1 MADLNDEVNAVTAN
15 LSKLSAE
22 FDRYSRLTSG
32 AAESSK
38 GLSAA
43 QRIQEAATR
52 SASDSLY
59 SLKKASGSLGTSLYE
74 GRRGM
79 SAFTTATAATAEAVA
94 NAGAALAKAGGAL
107 ASNKAFST
115 FLAGVAK
122 IGAGG
127 LKVAATLY
135 DLTSNMA
142 DRQYDAYSKLSDT
155 GAIASEGMTGV
166 GTAAEKLGLNI
177 LKMDDYLSLV
187 NENSKQLASFGSSVF
202 DGRRKF
208 ENLGQALAGEREN
221 LFKLGMTQEQV
232 NESMMGYIRLQNLAG
247 KSQKISTEE
256 LTASTR
262 KYLYEQDALAKLLGM
277 SRKEQQ
283 SAREAAL
290 SEQRFGAKIAA
301 MRASGDAQQIAAAEQ
316 LQQQNLV
323 LAKVSPELAQGFRDL
338 TTGMMTTEAA
348 QKANMSTQGQ
358 VMKDIQDVRSGLK
371 TGGAGAYS
379 SLQALAETSEKFN
392 MAYQMGTGENFLVK
406 FAETQ
411 EARQFLE
418 RDFNTEMR
426 KILDERGKLLDTV
439 GKKPEELG
447 DKRLMDYARL
457 LKDQQQIMIG
467 LQTLVNKG
475 IPLLI
480 DGKKI
485 VPADIAVEIQRDITA
500 SIIDIFKNN
509 PYLKVDIRNAG
520 KSTTDQI
527 VSTDTELKQAKL
539 EEARAKAALKE
550 QMEKV
555 SLLEK
560 AVKAGV
566 ASQAMLDAENKKLQ
580 QAADLAKEAETNRV
594 NAQKKS
600 EKANKIIK
608 PADDAAKSVS
618 ESTTPEPAALKIDQV
633 SALDNDQVSSESKIT
648 KLNVAKPKAAK
659 VEEPDFTL
667 KFKKLIEE
675 RDEQV
680 KLNNNSIQKSIVT
693 AAENQ
698 LASLNEV
705 NGSQK
710 ELTNANKNLITSL
723 TDQAKNIDTTTIQQL
738 IIAAK
743 QQIVS
748 LNETTGSQKELTDA
762 NKNLISV
769 LGDQVKNIDTTAI
782 QKLTTAAEKQ
792 LVSMNET
799 TANLTQLTDANKKLI
814 AARDEQAKLN
824 NAVATQKSIVAAAEK
839 QLVSMNETTA
849 SLKDVTAANEKLIAA
864 RDEQAKLNNAV
875 ATQKSIVA
883 AAEKQLAA
891 INETTGSLKDVTAA
905 NEKSIAAF
913 GKQSNIDNIT
923 AIQKLVVTAAEKQ
936 LASLTETTS
945 SWKNVTNANENL
957 ITSFDKQ
964 ANIKD
969 IAAMQKLVVTAVQKQ
984 LASLTETTG
993 SYKDITDANE
1003 KSIAA
1008 RNKQENINYAA
1019 AIQKINE
1026 AKLVVI
1032 AAEKQLAALNETTV
1046 SQKELADANAN
1057 LVTARNNQVAAEK
1070 QLEKTLKD
1078 RVTAEEQLTVDQ
1090 KKVKPNN
1097 PPPVKITPAPET
1109 ATVDTTKIETAK
1121 LEAAKTAADKSK
1133 AAESKTAQLPELK
1146 VGSKVSYEDL
1156 IQEQKDAINH
1166 LLASIGKLP
1175 VMNQSIGN
1183 DQGKVEWEKQLKNDV
1198 ATQAQLFDAINNQV
1212 KFDREQKNKT
1222 NKNSNESVAP
1232 NDRRMNDVASLG
1244 ADLSSVLGANIK
1256 NIPTM
1261 SDLMINSDVATLN
1274 SKGMNITLDNSA
1286 DISRMLAETVIAKS
1300 DVEKKDQSTARNSFE
1315 NSLSDV
1321 KSALTNQ
1328 KDTNEMLLAA
1338 IQELVR
1344 VQKSGV
1350 SVNEKILAAQA

>member
-15 LSKLSAE
+15 LSKLSSE

-122 IGAGG
+122 ISAGG

-247 KSQKISTEE
+247 KSQKMSTEE
-256 LTASTR
+256 LIASTR

-283 SAREAAL
+283 AAREAAL

-358 VMKDIQDVRSGLK
+358 VLKDIQDVSSGLK
-371 TGGAGAYS
+371 TGGEGAYS
-379 SLQALAETSEKFN
+379 SLQALAKTSEKFN

-480 DGKKI
+480 DNKKI
-485 VPADIAVEIQRDITA
+485 VPADIAVEIQRNITD

-527 VSTDTELKQAKL
+527 VSADTDLKKAKI

-608 PADDAAKSVS
+608 PADNAA
-618 ESTTPEPAALKIDQV
+618 TPEPAALKIDQV

-648 KLNVAKPKAAK
+648 KLNAANPKAAK

-667 KFKKLIEE
+667 KSK
-675 RDEQV
+675 
-680 KLNNNSIQKSIVT
+680 KSIVT

-698 LASLNEV
+698 LASLNKV

-710 ELTNANKNLITSL
+710 ELTDANKNLITSL
-723 TDQAKNIDTTTIQQL
+723 TDQAKNIDTTAIQQL

-762 NKNLISV
+762 NKNLILV
-769 LGDQVKNIDTTAI
+769 LGDQAKNIDTTAI

-799 TANLTQLTDANKKLI
+799 TANSKQLTDANKKLI
-814 AARDEQAKLN
+814 AAFD
-824 NAVATQKSIVAAAEK
+824 
-839 QLVSMNETTA
+839 
-849 SLKDVTAANEKLIAA
+849 
-864 RDEQAKLNNAV
+864 
-875 ATQKSIVA
+875 
-883 AAEKQLAA
+883 
-891 INETTGSLKDVTAA
+891 
-905 NEKSIAAF
+905 
-913 GKQSNIDNIT
+913 KQSNIDNIA

-957 ITSFDKQ
+957 ITAFDKQ

-993 SYKDITDANE
+993 SFKDITDANE

-1008 RNKQENINYAA
+1008 RNKQENINDAA

-1046 SQKELADANAN
+1046 SQKELADANTN

-1109 ATVDTTKIETAK
+1109 SKIETAK
-1121 LEAAKTAADKSK
+1121 LEA
-1133 AAESKTAQLPELK
+1133 AQLPELK

-1175 VMNQSIGN
+1175 VMGQSVGN
-1183 DQGKVEWEKQLKNDV
+1183 DQGKVEWEKQLKNDI

-1212 KFDREQKNKT
+1212 KLDREQKNKT

-1244 ADLSSVLGANIK
+1244 ADLSSALGANIK

-1261 SDLMINSDVATLN
+1261 SDLMINSDVATLS

-1344 VQKSGV
+1344 VQRSGV
-1350 SVNEKILAAQA
+1350 SINEKILAAQA

>member
-15 LSKLSAE
+15 LSKLSSE

-122 IGAGG
+122 ISAGG

-247 KSQKISTEE
+247 KSQKMSTEE
-256 LTASTR
+256 LIASTR

-283 SAREAAL
+283 AAREAAL

-358 VMKDIQDVRSGLK
+358 VMKDIQDVSSGLK
-371 TGGAGAYS
+371 TGGEGAYS
-379 SLQALAETSEKFN
+379 SLQALAKTSEKFN

-480 DGKKI
+480 DNKKI
-485 VPADIAVEIQRDITA
+485 VPADIAVEIQRNITD

-509 PYLKVDIRNAG
+509 PYFKVDIRNAG

-527 VSTDTELKQAKL
+527 VSADTDLKKAKI

-608 PADDAAKSVS
+608 PADNAA
-618 ESTTPEPAALKIDQV
+618 TPEPAALKIDQV

-648 KLNVAKPKAAK
+648 KLNAANPKAAK

-667 KFKKLIEE
+667 KSK
-675 RDEQV
+675 
-680 KLNNNSIQKSIVT
+680 KSIVT

-698 LASLNEV
+698 LASLNKV

-710 ELTNANKNLITSL
+710 ELTDANKNLITSL
-723 TDQAKNIDTTTIQQL
+723 TDQAKNIDITTIQQL

-762 NKNLISV
+762 NKNLILV
-769 LGDQVKNIDTTAI
+769 LGDQAKNIDTTAI

-799 TANLTQLTDANKKLI
+799 TANSKQLTDANKKLI
-814 AARDEQAKLN
+814 AAFD
-824 NAVATQKSIVAAAEK
+824 
-839 QLVSMNETTA
+839 
-849 SLKDVTAANEKLIAA
+849 
-864 RDEQAKLNNAV
+864 
-875 ATQKSIVA
+875 
-883 AAEKQLAA
+883 
-891 INETTGSLKDVTAA
+891 
-905 NEKSIAAF
+905 
-913 GKQSNIDNIT
+913 KQSNIDNIA

-993 SYKDITDANE
+993 SFKDITDANE

-1008 RNKQENINYAA
+1008 RNKQENINDAA

-1046 SQKELADANAN
+1046 SQKELADANTN

-1109 ATVDTTKIETAK
+1109 SKIETAK
-1121 LEAAKTAADKSK
+1121 LEA
-1133 AAESKTAQLPELK
+1133 AQLPELK

-1175 VMNQSIGN
+1175 VMGQSVGN
-1183 DQGKVEWEKQLKNDV
+1183 DQGKVEWEKQLKNDI

-1212 KFDREQKNKT
+1212 KLDREQKNKT

-1244 ADLSSVLGANIK
+1244 ADLSSALGANIK

-1261 SDLMINSDVATLN
+1261 SDLMINSDVATLS

-1344 VQKSGV
+1344 VQRSGV
-1350 SVNEKILAAQA
+1350 SINEKILAAQA

>member
-15 LSKLSAE
+15 LSKLSSE

-122 IGAGG
+122 ISAGG

-247 KSQKISTEE
+247 KSQKMSTEE
-256 LTASTR
+256 LIASTR

-283 SAREAAL
+283 AAREAAL

-358 VMKDIQDVRSGLK
+358 VMKDIQDVSSGLK
-371 TGGAGAYS
+371 TGGEGAYS
-379 SLQALAETSEKFN
+379 SLQALAKTSEKFN

-480 DGKKI
+480 DNKKI
-485 VPADIAVEIQRDITA
+485 VPADIAVEIQRNITD

-527 VSTDTELKQAKL
+527 VSADTDLKKAKI

-608 PADDAAKSVS
+608 PADNAA
-618 ESTTPEPAALKIDQV
+618 TPEPAALKIDQV

-648 KLNVAKPKAAK
+648 KLNAANPKAAK

-667 KFKKLIEE
+667 KSK
-675 RDEQV
+675 
-680 KLNNNSIQKSIVT
+680 KSIVT

-698 LASLNEV
+698 LASLNKV

-710 ELTNANKNLITSL
+710 ELTDANKNLITSL
-723 TDQAKNIDTTTIQQL
+723 TDQAKNIDTTAIQQL

-762 NKNLISV
+762 NKNLILV
-769 LGDQVKNIDTTAI
+769 LGDQAKNIDTTAI

-799 TANLTQLTDANKKLI
+799 TANSKQLTDANKKLI
-814 AARDEQAKLN
+814 AAFD
-824 NAVATQKSIVAAAEK
+824 
-839 QLVSMNETTA
+839 
-849 SLKDVTAANEKLIAA
+849 
-864 RDEQAKLNNAV
+864 
-875 ATQKSIVA
+875 
-883 AAEKQLAA
+883 
-891 INETTGSLKDVTAA
+891 
-905 NEKSIAAF
+905 
-913 GKQSNIDNIT
+913 KQSNIDNIA

-993 SYKDITDANE
+993 SFKDITDANE

-1008 RNKQENINYAA
+1008 RNKQENINDAA

-1046 SQKELADANAN
+1046 SQKELADANTN

-1109 ATVDTTKIETAK
+1109 SKIETAK
-1121 LEAAKTAADKSK
+1121 LEA
-1133 AAESKTAQLPELK
+1133 AQLPELK

-1175 VMNQSIGN
+1175 VMGQSVGN
-1183 DQGKVEWEKQLKNDV
+1183 DQGKVEWEKQLKNDI

-1212 KFDREQKNKT
+1212 KLDREQKNKT

-1244 ADLSSVLGANIK
+1244 ADLSSALGANIK

-1261 SDLMINSDVATLN
+1261 SDLMINSDVATLS

-1344 VQKSGV
+1344 VQRSGV
-1350 SVNEKILAAQA
+1350 SINEKILAAQA

>member
-94 NAGAALAKAGGAL
+94 SAGAALAKAGGAL
-107 ASNKAFST
+107 ASSKAFST

-247 KSQKISTEE
+247 KSQKMSTEE

-283 SAREAAL
+283 AAREAAL

-301 MRASGDAQQIAAAEQ
+301 MRASGDAQQIAAADE
-316 LQQQNLV
+316 LEKQNLV

-358 VMKDIQDVRSGLK
+358 VLKDIQDVSSGLK
-371 TGGAGAYS
+371 TGGEGGYS
-379 SLQALAETSEKFN
+379 SLQALAKTSEKFN

-426 KILDERGKLLDTV
+426 KILDERGKLLDTT

-447 DKRLMDYARL
+447 DKRLMDYAGL

-480 DGKKI
+480 NNKKI
-485 VPADIAVEIQRDITA
+485 VPADIAVEIQRNITD

-509 PYLKVDIRNAG
+509 PYFKVDIRNAG

-527 VSTDTELKQAKL
+527 VSADTDLKKAKI
-539 EEARAKAALKE
+539 EEARARAALKE

-580 QAADLAKEAETNRV
+580 EAADLAKEAETNRV

-608 PADDAAKSVS
+608 PADNAA
-618 ESTTPEPAALKIDQV
+618 TPEPAALKIDQV

-648 KLNVAKPKAAK
+648 KLNAANPKAAK

-667 KFKKLIEE
+667 KSKKLIEE

-698 LASLNEV
+698 LASLNKV

-710 ELTNANKNLITSL
+710 ELTDANKNLITSL
-723 TDQAKNIDTTTIQQL
+723 TDQAKNIDTTAIQQL

-762 NKNLISV
+762 NKNLILV
-769 LGDQVKNIDTTAI
+769 LGDQAKNIDTTAI

-799 TANLTQLTDANKKLI
+799 TANSKQLTDANKKLI
-814 AARDEQAKLN
+814 AAFD
-824 NAVATQKSIVAAAEK
+824 
-839 QLVSMNETTA
+839 
-849 SLKDVTAANEKLIAA
+849 
-864 RDEQAKLNNAV
+864 
-875 ATQKSIVA
+875 
-883 AAEKQLAA
+883 
-891 INETTGSLKDVTAA
+891 
-905 NEKSIAAF
+905 
-913 GKQSNIDNIT
+913 KQSNIDNIV

-969 IAAMQKLVVTAVQKQ
+969 IAAIQKLVVTAVQKQ

-993 SYKDITDANE
+993 SFKDITDANE

-1008 RNKQENINYAA
+1008 RNKQENINDAA

-1046 SQKELADANAN
+1046 SQKELADANTN

-1109 ATVDTTKIETAK
+1109 SKIETAK
-1121 LEAAKTAADKSK
+1121 LEA
-1133 AAESKTAQLPELK
+1133 AQLPELK

-1175 VMNQSIGN
+1175 VMGQSVGN
-1183 DQGKVEWEKQLKNDV
+1183 DQGKVEWEKQLKNDI

-1212 KFDREQKNKT
+1212 KLDREQKNKT

-1244 ADLSSVLGANIK
+1244 ADLSSALGANIK

-1261 SDLMINSDVATLN
+1261 SDLMINSDVATLS

-1344 VQKSGV
+1344 VQRSGV
-1350 SVNEKILAAQA
+1350 SINEKILAAQA

>member
-15 LSKLSAE
+15 LSKLSSE

-122 IGAGG
+122 ISAGG

-247 KSQKISTEE
+247 KSQKMSTEE
-256 LTASTR
+256 LIASTR

-283 SAREAAL
+283 AAREAAL

-358 VMKDIQDVRSGLK
+358 VMKDIQDVSSGLK
-371 TGGAGAYS
+371 TGGEGAYS
-379 SLQALAETSEKFN
+379 SLQALAKTSEKFN

-480 DGKKI
+480 DNKKI
-485 VPADIAVEIQRDITA
+485 VPADIAVEIQRNITD

-527 VSTDTELKQAKL
+527 VSADTDLKKAKI

-608 PADDAAKSVS
+608 PADNAA
-618 ESTTPEPAALKIDQV
+618 TPEPAALKIDQV

-648 KLNVAKPKAAK
+648 KLNAANPKAAK

-667 KFKKLIEE
+667 KSK
-675 RDEQV
+675 
-680 KLNNNSIQKSIVT
+680 KSIVT

-698 LASLNEV
+698 LASLNKV

-710 ELTNANKNLITSL
+710 ELTDANKNLITSL
-723 TDQAKNIDTTTIQQL
+723 TDQAKNIDTTAIQQL

-762 NKNLISV
+762 NKNLITSLTDQAKNIDTTAIQQLIIAAKQQIVSLNETTGSQKELTDANKNLILV
-769 LGDQVKNIDTTAI
+769 LGDQAKNIDTTAI

-799 TANLTQLTDANKKLI
+799 TANSKQLTDANKKLI
-814 AARDEQAKLN
+814 AAFD
-824 NAVATQKSIVAAAEK
+824 
-839 QLVSMNETTA
+839 
-849 SLKDVTAANEKLIAA
+849 
-864 RDEQAKLNNAV
+864 
-875 ATQKSIVA
+875 
-883 AAEKQLAA
+883 
-891 INETTGSLKDVTAA
+891 
-905 NEKSIAAF
+905 
-913 GKQSNIDNIT
+913 KQSNIDNIA

-993 SYKDITDANE
+993 SFKDITDANE

-1008 RNKQENINYAA
+1008 RNKQENINDAA

-1046 SQKELADANAN
+1046 SQKELADANTN

-1109 ATVDTTKIETAK
+1109 SKIETAK
-1121 LEAAKTAADKSK
+1121 LEA
-1133 AAESKTAQLPELK
+1133 AQLPELK

-1175 VMNQSIGN
+1175 VMGQSVGN
-1183 DQGKVEWEKQLKNDV
+1183 DQGKVEWEKQLKNDI

-1212 KFDREQKNKT
+1212 KLDREQKNKT

-1244 ADLSSVLGANIK
+1244 ADLSSALGANIK

-1261 SDLMINSDVATLN
+1261 SDLMINSDVATLS

-1344 VQKSGV
+1344 VQRSGV
-1350 SVNEKILAAQA
+1350 SINEKILAAQA

>member
-799 TANLTQLTDANKKLI
+799 TA
-814 AARDEQAKLN
+814 
-824 NAVATQKSIVAAAEK
+824 
-839 QLVSMNETTA
+839 

-1008 RNKQENINYAA
+1008 RNKQENINDAA

>member
-15 LSKLSAE
+15 LSKLSSE

-122 IGAGG
+122 ISAGG

-247 KSQKISTEE
+247 KSQKMSTEE
-256 LTASTR
+256 LIASTR

-283 SAREAAL
+283 AAREAAL

-358 VMKDIQDVRSGLK
+358 VMKDIQDVSSGLK
-371 TGGAGAYS
+371 TGGEGAYS
-379 SLQALAETSEKFN
+379 SLQALAKTSEKFN

-480 DGKKI
+480 DNKKI
-485 VPADIAVEIQRDITA
+485 VPADIAVEIQRNITD

-527 VSTDTELKQAKL
+527 VSADTDLKKAKI

-608 PADDAAKSVS
+608 PADNAA
-618 ESTTPEPAALKIDQV
+618 TPEPAALKIDQV

-648 KLNVAKPKAAK
+648 KLNAANPKAAK

-667 KFKKLIEE
+667 KSK
-675 RDEQV
+675 
-680 KLNNNSIQKSIVT
+680 KSIVT

-698 LASLNEV
+698 LASLNKV

-710 ELTNANKNLITSL
+710 ELTDANKNLITSL
-723 TDQAKNIDTTTIQQL
+723 TDQAKNIDITTIQQL

-762 NKNLISV
+762 NKNLILV
-769 LGDQVKNIDTTAI
+769 LGDQAKNIDTTAI

-799 TANLTQLTDANKKLI
+799 TANSKQLTDANKKLI
-814 AARDEQAKLN
+814 AAFD
-824 NAVATQKSIVAAAEK
+824 
-839 QLVSMNETTA
+839 
-849 SLKDVTAANEKLIAA
+849 
-864 RDEQAKLNNAV
+864 
-875 ATQKSIVA
+875 
-883 AAEKQLAA
+883 
-891 INETTGSLKDVTAA
+891 
-905 NEKSIAAF
+905 
-913 GKQSNIDNIT
+913 KQSNIDNIA

-993 SYKDITDANE
+993 SFKDITDANE

-1008 RNKQENINYAA
+1008 RNKQENINDAA

-1046 SQKELADANAN
+1046 SQKELADANTN

-1109 ATVDTTKIETAK
+1109 SKIETAK
-1121 LEAAKTAADKSK
+1121 LEA
-1133 AAESKTAQLPELK
+1133 AQLPELK

-1175 VMNQSIGN
+1175 VMGQSVGN
-1183 DQGKVEWEKQLKNDV
+1183 DQGKVEWEKQLKNDI

-1212 KFDREQKNKT
+1212 KLDREQKNKT

-1244 ADLSSVLGANIK
+1244 ADLSSALGANIK

-1261 SDLMINSDVATLN
+1261 SDLMINSDVATLS

-1344 VQKSGV
+1344 VQRSGV
-1350 SVNEKILAAQA
+1350 SINEKILAAQA